1 MHSPTRSSCEFCVA
15 SAAGRCHGFRF
26 DCRGCA
32 ARTAA
37 RSQPFAESR
46 KAGKQTQEYRHL
58 IDSFGVTHDE
68 VIAAARADRLKTINQ
83 GEKK

>member
-1 MHSPTRSSCEFCVA
+1 MHSPTRSESCEFCA
-15 SAAGRCHGFRF
+15 QSAAGPCHGFRF

-46 KAGKQTQEYRHL
+46 AAKKQTQEYRAL
-58 IDSFGVTHDE
+58 IDRLGVTHDE
-68 VIAAARADRLKTINQ
+68 VIAAARADRLKTIAK
-83 GEKK
+83 GE